1 MKTNLHFIQAWHFPL
16 LAFCLFLLL
25 KAAYSMADVQHL
37 IFLLAPSSEVVA
49 TFTGTDSR
57 FISEQGYF
65 NESLNILIN
74 KSCSGFNFWSICFL
88 MSYCLLAKPYAPG
101 LRNVLLLPLVL
112 ATTYLFTIL
121 VNSTRILFSIY
132 LHSGNSQLLAV
143 DSTWSHQAEGSF
155 IYLSYLIIAYLS
167 LDYFQTQKPAT
178 R

>member
-1 MKTNLHFIQAWHFPL
+1 MKTNIHFPRAWHFPM
-16 LAFCLFLLL
+16 LAFILFLLM
-25 KAAYSMADVQHL
+25 KAAYSTAELHQL
-37 IFLLAPSSEVVA
+37 TFLLAPTNEIIAS
-49 TFTGTDSR
+49 FTGTHST
-57 FISEQGYF
+57 FIPDQGFF